1 MSPLADLLW
10 VLWRT
15 KARFERGL
23 RQAMFSGR
31 STLGSGVT
39 LIESARITNLSGE
52 RARVAV
58 GAHSVVAGELF
69 VFPHGGRIEIG
80 EWCYLGEDSRIW
92 SAASVRIGD
101 RVLVSHGVNIHDC
114 DSHPREHLERHRHY
128 RDLRLHGHPRR
139 LESVP
144 REPVN
149 IEDDVWIGFNAIVLK
164 GVTIGAR
171 SIVAAGSIVT
181 RDVPPDSLFVGRS
194 VVGRANEPSAGLP
207 VQIAEDA

>member
-10 VLWRT
+10 VLWRA
-15 KARFERGL
+15 KARVERGL

-31 STLGSGVT
+31 ATLGSGVT

-52 RARVAV
+52 RSRVSV
-58 GAHSVVAGELF
+58 GAHSIVACELF

-80 EWCYLGEDSRIW
+80 EWCYLGEGSRVW

-114 DSHPREHLERHRHY
+114 DSHPREHLERHHHY
-128 RDLRLHGHPRR
+128 RNLRLHGHPRQ

-181 RDVPPDSLFVGRS
+181 RDIPPDSLFVGRS
-194 VVGRANEPSAGLP
+194 VVGRATEPP
-207 VQIAEDA
+207 VQTAEDA